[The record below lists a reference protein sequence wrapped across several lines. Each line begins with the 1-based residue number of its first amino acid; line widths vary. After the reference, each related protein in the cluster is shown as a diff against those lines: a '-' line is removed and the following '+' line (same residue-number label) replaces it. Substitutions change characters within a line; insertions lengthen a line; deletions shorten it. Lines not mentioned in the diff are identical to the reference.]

1 MGTLGNRKSLRWKM
15 VRMMLFGWLLPL
27 LILTLGMIFTVSSM
41 IKNQLEKTI
50 VVSSDKAMEICD
62 MQFQE
67 MIVSSKNAS
76 YNGTIRD
83 SYVNFMRQGA
93 SVRDKKAISLC
104 TMLFFFR

>member
-67 MIVSSKNAS
+67 MIVSSKIVPSGLNCTLVPVFSRSQSPITFNLLQELPLS
-76 YNGTIRD
+76 YR
-83 SYVNFMRQGA
+83 
-93 SVRDKKAISLC
+93 
-104 TMLFFFR
+104 